1 MLLNDFLGMMDA
13 YADAMVRIEI
23 NGHDGSDVWEA
34 NEIKK
39 AIAAKLEAVLNS
51 SIQNGPVE
59 CSICGSSESCGCNK
73 KAHEWELDYSLLS
86 ADYKQL
92 GIEIA
97 NYRKK
102 EKALRELAAHYPDCA
117 GEEML
122 AILNTP
128 AAGGKE
134 QS

>member
-102 EKALRELAAHYPDCA
+102 EKALMRLLNEWLTDS
-117 GEEML
+117 EIERL
-122 AILNTP
+122 LNTP

-134 QS
+134 GM